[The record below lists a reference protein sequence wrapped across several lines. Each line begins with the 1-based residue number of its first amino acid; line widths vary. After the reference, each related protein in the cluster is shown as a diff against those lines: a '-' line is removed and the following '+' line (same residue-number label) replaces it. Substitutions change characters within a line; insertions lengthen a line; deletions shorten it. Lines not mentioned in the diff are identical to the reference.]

1 MESLLLG
8 IQHLFPTILRMS
20 LSASVLVLVVIVLR
34 FIFRKTPKW
43 MFCLLWLLVAVRLLC
58 PILPESRVS
67 LMPKERVQ
75 EAQLQ
80 SALDAGLPTVEFETI
95 QDHAINQA
103 RPEDHN
109 VSVSTSATP
118 SEYLPFVWA
127 IGVLLMLLYALIS
140 FLRLKRRAA
149 VTMQV
154 SEGVL
159 SCDEVQSPFIL
170 GIIRPKIYLPS
181 GLAEPQLS
189 YVLAHERAHL
199 RRRDHWWKPLGY
211 LLLAVHW
218 FNPLCWVAYILLC
231 RDIEMACDERVI
243 RDMDREQ
250 IAAYSQTILDCGLPR
265 KRIAACPLAFG
276 EVGVKTRVKGV
287 LNYKKPAFWIVLV
300 TVIVCIALAVCLLT
314 DPFSNRSMSGKLGI
328 SMDMAVAEHHRS
340 AHTEDTF
347 TVLDYDVLRVSK
359 QGNET
364 TVYAWILYEQ
374 YSFDGSDVKVET
386 GSHVPTAITFDT
398 SSGDTSSYD
407 VIEYWEPR
415 DGSYYAEDI
424 RAKFPLAIQAKA
436 FDVSGADRQHERNL
450 QAAREYFGVGQAVAE
465 NEVTRKFY
473 LTIGAEGVT
482 SIEVTTPNTS
492 GGCQN
497 ADGSLFRKGEQVWL
511 ETLDGYQDLRGV
523 TLTALDVNGE
533 TVWTASI
540 PDTDD
545 NKGFTRL
552 TQDGWTISDL
562 PDSEAT
568 STRRLTLEDVHA
580 LASRGEALTWEDLR
594 PFEGEDVGSGLYIY
608 RYPIDGTYC
617 LEARGGSLEGAPMSV
632 LLLHVDEAGGFRPS
646 TGYSID
652 IRTDDIDVFLAAQ
665 ANKEPFLTVT
675 SGGQSVAAYP
685 IMLYERTW
693 TEHGWLY
700 ADGVPAAS
708 EVLEHPE
715 RIPTLTLGND
725 FSVAFGGGAVRK
737 SGLGVYDEQFSPL
750 RESWYGDTAL
760 NWLDPGTYYCV
771 IEVHGPLGNYIASE
785 DAYEESAYRCIFRLT
800 VSAKGTA
807 AYTPQEVHDLTRAT
821 LRYRGVD
828 YVLTDAD
835 SLRQLEA
842 WLSGAAELVGGA
854 GCPFGSLLT
863 LTRSDGS
870 EVSLCPAEDSCG
882 TVFAGGH
889 YYRYGS
895 GNEAFWALFG
905 VSLN

>member
-1 MESLLLG
+1 MTSFLLG

-20 LSASVLVLVVIVLR
+20 LSAGILVLVVIVLR
-34 FIFRKTPKW
+34 FVFRKTPKW
-43 MFCLLWLLVAVRLLC
+43 MLCLLWVLVAVRLVC

-67 LMPKERVQ
+67 LMPEERVQ
-75 EAQLQ
+75 EAQIQ
-80 SALDAGLPTVEFETI
+80 SALDTGLPTVEFETI
-95 QDHAINQA
+95 QDHAINQS

-109 VSVSTSATP
+109 VSVSTSASP

-149 VTMQV
+149 VTVQV

-181 GLAEPQLS
+181 GLEEPQLS

-218 FNPLCWVAYILLC
+218 FNPLCWLAYILLC

-243 RDMDREQ
+243 RDMDREH

-265 KRIAACPLAFG
+265 KRITACPLAFG

-300 TVIVCIALAVCLLT
+300 AVIVCAVVAVCFLTRPEPAKTPESAETNVTPTPEPLLPGVYEGIDMEHAKT
-314 DPFSNRSMSGKLGI
+314 YILDTEYNWTASLSSIPPFYIIL
-328 SMDMAVAEHHRS
+328 D
-340 AHTEDTF
+340 TENGLF
-347 TVLDYDVLRVSK
+347 QYY
-359 QGNET
+359 ET
-364 TVYAWILYEQ
+364 PI
-374 YSFDGSDVKVET
+374 
-386 GSHVPTAITFDT
+386 
-398 SSGDTSSYD
+398 SSY
-407 VIEYWEPR
+407 IGLGKYELE
-415 DGSYYAEDI
+415 GDI
-424 RAKFPLAIQAKA
+424 
-436 FDVSGADRQHERNL
+436 
-450 QAAREYFGVGQAVAE
+450 
-465 NEVTRKFY
+465 
-473 LTIGAEGVT
+473 LTIADDD
-482 SIEVTTPNTS
+482 S
-492 GGCQN
+492 GHPRVN
-497 ADGSLFRKGEQVWL
+497 RFRMEDERLVWL
-511 ETLDGYQDLRGV
+511 EEGSDNFTFVKLTDGATFSLDKTLR
-523 TLTALDVNGE
+523 
-533 TVWTASI
+533 
-540 PDTDD
+540 
-545 NKGFTRL
+545 
-552 TQDGWTISDL
+552 
-562 PDSEAT
+562 
-568 STRRLTLEDVHA
+568 TRRLTLEDVHA

-594 PFEGEDVGSGLYIY
+594 HFEGEDVGSGLYIY
-608 RYPIDGTYC
+608 RYPIDDTYC

-632 LLLHVDEAGGFRPS
+632 LLLHVDEAGGFLPS

-652 IRTDDIDVFLAAQ
+652 IRTDDIDAFLAAQ

-685 IMLYERTW
+685 ILLYERTW

-715 RIPTLTLGND
+715 RIPTLTLSDD

-737 SGLGVYDEQFSPL
+737 SGLEVYDEQFNPL

-800 VSAKGTA
+800 VSAKGSA
-807 AYTPQEVHDLTRAT
+807 PYTPQEAHDLTRAT
-821 LRYRGVD
+821 LRYRGGD
-828 YVLTDAD
+828 YVLTDED

-842 WLSGAAELVGGA
+842 WLSGATELIGGA

-870 EVSLCPAEDSCG
+870 EISLCPAEDSCG
-882 TVFAGGH
+882 TVFAAGH

-905 VSLN
+905 VTLNWTQ